1 MKRLV
6 AVLAVSLTFA
16 ACGEPETA
24 PAEAP
29 LEGAVLDS
37 AQEAAPPEGT
47 LSLQQAA
54 GLSEGRFVAGDA
66 VVSFRSREV
75 EPGVFSVEVNLNGLA
90 LAALMDP
97 DNGAGALDGF
107 AEANGADTQLVDED
121 RLLLQALG
129 NALNRELP
137 EGDAAA
143 PAARYLR
150 RSVSLWA
157 QHPTTVELERTVLG
171 EQGRGYTMLCSYAK
185 CNGSYTGGCGGAWNW
200 YYYAKHDCQ
209 HGGFSAYVNQQI
221 AQLGNHGTCSGDEY
235 YYTSTGWKCGEPDH
249 WSRPKV
255 YGNCFGRCGGG
266 CGGDT
271 QYTLDATNHDG
282 CVRNGHVLAS
292 GYCDDQFTSAS
303 DDELFAGN
311 CY

>member
-16 ACGEPETA
+16 ACGEQPE
-24 PAEAP
+24 AEAP
-29 LEGAVLDS
+29 TASPEIDGEQAAVVR
-37 AQEAAPPEGT
+37 EGT
-47 LSLQQAA
+47 LSLQEAA
-54 GLSEGRFVAGDA
+54 GLAEGRFVSGDDT
-66 VVSFRSREV
+66 VSFRSREV
-75 EPGVFSVEVNLNGLA
+75 EPGVFSVEASVNGLA
-90 LAALMDP
+90 LSALMDP
-97 DNGAGALDGF
+97 ASGAGALDGF
-107 AEANGADTQLVDED
+107 AEANGADTQLVAED
-121 RLLLQALG
+121 RALLQGLSA
-129 NALNRELP
+129 ALNRELP
-137 EGDAAA
+137 ESDAAA
-143 PAARYLR
+143 PAAKYLR

-185 CNGSYTGGCGGAWNW
+185 CDGTYTGGCSAWNW
-200 YYYAKHDCQ
+200 YSYAQHDCQ
-209 HGGFSAYVNQQI
+209 HGGFSATVNQQI
-221 AQLGNHGTCSGDEY
+221 AQLGDHGTCSGDEFY
-235 YYTSTGWKCGEPDH
+235 YSGGWKCGEPDH

-271 QYTLDATNHDG
+271 QYTKDATNHDG
-282 CVRNGHVLAS
+282 CVRNGHALAS
-292 GYCDDQFTSAS
+292 AYCDDQFTSAS

>member
-1 MKRLV
+1 MMRLM
-6 AVLAVSLTFA
+6 AALAVSLTLTLA
-16 ACGEPETA
+16 GCGSPE
-24 PAEAP
+24 
-29 LEGAVLDS
+29 LDGE
-37 AQEAAPPEGT
+37 QAAPVQQGT
-47 LSLQQAA
+47 LSLQEAA
-54 GLSEGRFVAGDA
+54 GIAEGRFVAGDS
-66 VVSFRSREV
+66 VVGFRSREV
-75 EPGVFSVEVNLNGLA
+75 EPGVFSIEVSLNGLA
-90 LAALMDP
+90 LNALIDP
-97 DNGAGALDGF
+97 ANGAGALDGF
-107 AEANGADTQLVDED
+107 ADANGADTQLVDED
-121 RLLLQALG
+121 RELLQALAA
-129 NALNRELP
+129 ALDRELP
-137 EGDAAA
+137 QGDAASP
-143 PAARYLR
+143 PAMYLR

-171 EQGRGYTMLCSYAK
+171 EQSRGYTMLCSYAK
-185 CNGSYTGGCGGAWNW
+185 CNGSWTGSCSGNWNW
-200 YYYAKHDCQ
+200 FYYAKHDCQ
-209 HGGFSAYVNQQI
+209 HGGFDATVNQQI

-235 YYTSTGWKCGEPDH
+235 YYTSSGWKCGEPDH

-303 DDELFAGN
+303 DDELFAPN